1 MELDLEVLLGCRRKR
16 EKLGERE
23 THTREVARVGV
34 GRRVGSGER
43 EGGRGEGGSWK
54 VPPSHSLAVVGGRS
68 RTRTP
73 FSTSSSAPPPPK
85 GIKLHLNTR
94 L

>member
-43 EGGRGEGGSWK
+43 EGGGQLEGASFPLTCCGRG
-54 VPPSHSLAVVGGRS
+54 
-68 RTRTP
+68 
-73 FSTSSSAPPPPK
+73 
-85 GIKLHLNTR
+85 
-94 L
+94 